1 MCIILLMKTVSN
13 KFKLVKVSQINKKW
27 QVQDLYLPLSLQ
39 TASEAGAR
47 TAGASCRKA
56 GPCYLFG
63 LRLVGPKNEDLT
75 TSQSPSISH
84 PRPGSRAG
92 SWEPW
97 SQAGSFGFC
106 FSLRSCESLFVCNDW
121 KNKIAVT
128 NNKNEFFPKGEC
140 LLRRGFPMSYWQ
152 KPPEQTKATDGWMD
166 GWMASIRELGQYH
179 TNCEGKSWSTEWLMC
194 FHYCHLKL

>member
-1 MCIILLMKTVSN
+1 M
-13 KFKLVKVSQINKKW
+13 
-27 QVQDLYLPLSLQ
+27 YLPLSLQ

-47 TAGASCRKA
+47 TAGPPAERQAHVTSLGCA
-56 GPCYLFG
+56 WL
-63 LRLVGPKNEDLT
+63 GPKNEDLT

-97 SQAGSFGFC
+97 SQAGSFAFC

-128 NNKNEFFPKGEC
+128 NNENEFFPKGEC
-140 LLRRGFPMSYWQ
+140 LLGRGFPMSYWQ

-166 GWMASIRELGQYH
+166 GIYQGVRAISYKLWREIMKYRVANVFSLLSFKIIDQH
-179 TNCEGKSWSTEWLMC
+179 TYINILIKT
-194 FHYCHLKL
+194 H